1 MMHCGHWCAWC
12 CLYLLPV
19 GAGGL
24 DTTQGDTATTVLC
37 EAGDKEREAEVVPGP
52 SCPVVARM
60 EGRPYL
66 LPPELG

>member
-1 MMHCGHWCAWC
+1 MWC
-12 CLYLLPV
+12 CLYLVPV

-24 DTTQGDTATTVLC
+24 ETTQGDT
-37 EAGDKEREAEVVPGP
+37 EREAEVVAGP
-52 SCPVVARM
+52 SWPPVARM

>member
-1 MMHCGHWCAWC
+1 MWC

-24 DTTQGDTATTVLC
+24 DTTQGDTAT
-37 EAGDKEREAEVVPGP
+37 GDTEREAEVVAGP
-52 SCPVVARM
+52 SCPPVARM
-60 EGRPYL
+60 EGRLYL